1 MYQKIAF
8 TPTNATNTLNI
19 TLRHK
24 VAQIITTILN
34 SVNNSGNIT
43 AINSGI
49 LTSHYTNGS
58 LFHYHLG
65 QMSGR
70 TTVK

>member
-24 VAQIITTILN
+24 VAQDH
-34 SVNNSGNIT
+34 NNFE
-43 AINSGI
+43 
-49 LTSHYTNGS
+49 LC
-58 LFHYHLG
+58 
-65 QMSGR
+65 
-70 TTVK
+70 